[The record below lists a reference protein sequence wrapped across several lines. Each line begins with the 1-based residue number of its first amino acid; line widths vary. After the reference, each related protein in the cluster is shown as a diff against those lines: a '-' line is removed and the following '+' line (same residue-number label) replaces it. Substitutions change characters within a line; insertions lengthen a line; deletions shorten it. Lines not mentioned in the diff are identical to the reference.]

1 MLSLLGGEP
10 GAMEEASSTTL
21 RWRRGL
27 LTVCAIG
34 FALWAFSLFQT
45 WAWSGRMG
53 WHHTSTA
60 VPFHDVV
67 TGVLPGWPAAKAGAK
82 VGDVFDLHRASAT
95 DRWRFRSINFLR
107 NRRYTYVVLRG
118 TTTKSITLRTNRW
131 ISFLGW
137 YVGAL
142 GALVFATLIAWRRPW
157 LVEAR
162 LLCLFLI
169 AVVMDGCL
177 QSAWWITPWASLDF
191 GAVMVWQVVAELRY
205 ALLIGYTLLFGR
217 PVSTTRKSIVTLA
230 FVILAVDL
238 LLGSAGSVGTW
249 TGAFDLDGGPIGT
262 SALFNLWPIALS
274 LMFPIAVAMAFAAAR
289 GRERSLLVWTT
300 APVVIMCLDSPAQ
313 FVAFNVPSLASNAAL
328 TFGLLNVLNAAQ
340 LFTPFAIGYALL
352 SRRLLDIGFVLNQAA
367 VFSGVSLIIVGLFML
382 GEWLIGNWLGRMSHA
397 TDLTISAALVLALG
411 FSVRII
417 HSRVERV
424 LDRIFFRK
432 RHDDE
437 TAILHFA
444 EQAADATDAATLV
457 RETKE
462 TLETHADAQFVTLA
476 MGDGNGH
483 YGDVSESDPAIVA
496 LHDRHNALDLKKV
509 STQLRGEFAYPMIAR
524 GQLVGVLVLGPKRS
538 GDNYAP
544 DESHAIMRL
553 AHEVGH
559 ALRFL
564 TLERVLQDYHLPA

>member
-1 MLSLLGGEP
+1 
-10 GAMEEASSTTL
+10 
-21 RWRRGL
+21 
-27 LTVCAIG
+27 
-34 FALWAFSLFQT
+34 
-45 WAWSGRMG
+45 
-53 WHHTSTA
+53 
-60 VPFHDVV
+60 
-67 TGVLPGWPAAKAGAK
+67 
-82 VGDVFDLHRASAT
+82 
-95 DRWRFRSINFLR
+95 
-107 NRRYTYVVLRG
+107 
-118 TTTKSITLRTNRW
+118 
-131 ISFLGW
+131 
-137 YVGAL
+137 
-142 GALVFATLIAWRRPW
+142 
-157 LVEAR
+157 
-162 LLCLFLI
+162 
-169 AVVMDGCL
+169 
-177 QSAWWITPWASLDF
+177 
-191 GAVMVWQVVAELRY
+191 
-205 ALLIGYTLLFGR
+205 
-217 PVSTTRKSIVTLA
+217 
-230 FVILAVDL
+230 
-238 LLGSAGSVGTW
+238 
-249 TGAFDLDGGPIGT
+249 
-262 SALFNLWPIALS
+262 
-274 LMFPIAVAMAFAAAR
+274 
-289 GRERSLLVWTT
+289 
-300 APVVIMCLDSPAQ
+300 
-313 FVAFNVPSLASNAAL
+313 
-328 TFGLLNVLNAAQ
+328 
-340 LFTPFAIGYALL
+340 
-352 SRRLLDIGFVLNQAA
+352 
-367 VFSGVSLIIVGLFML
+367 ML